1 MKKICLFLFICL
13 CLILNSSNS
22 QVSSS
27 KESGHSLT
35 IKEAIELAYSDAVKW
50 NEDAKLIDGTSV
62 DNDEEPTGV
71 MGNEDFGT

>member
-1 MKKICLFLFICL
+1 M
-13 CLILNSSNS
+13 
-22 QVSSS
+22 SSS